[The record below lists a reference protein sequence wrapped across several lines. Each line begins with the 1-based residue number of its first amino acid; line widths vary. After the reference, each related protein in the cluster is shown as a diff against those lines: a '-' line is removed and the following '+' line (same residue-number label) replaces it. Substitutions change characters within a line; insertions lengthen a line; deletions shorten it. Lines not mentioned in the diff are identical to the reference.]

1 MLTLLYLKN
10 VLYWPDDDRLTVET
24 CCHNV
29 MSVYRNIIVL
39 IYSCV

>member
-1 MLTLLYLKN
+1 METVNEMGFHKVLTLLYLKN

-29 MSVYRNIIVL
+29 I
-39 IYSCV
+39 